1 MNSDHSEHIA
11 NPGRQGARASRPSRP
26 DPTGAQPVHHVP
38 ASRLRLGWL
47 ALALG
52 VFVYLHNLGS
62 EHAAT
67 NPDEHLYWQI
77 TRMTAE
83 GGEWLPLKNLK
94 LSERNTKPPAL
105 FWQGLVMTDWGQH
118 WELWRLRLPVALY
131 SLATAALV
139 LLVGRRLSGSTHTGI
154 LAALVFLA
162 FFSTYRYGRVV
173 LTSMPET
180 FWFFLPF
187 AILLTFASRQPA
199 AESLSPQRD
208 FPTKITWPLALAFGL
223 MVGVG
228 LLYKSFAL
236 VIPFCA
242 GLTWWTLHQRGY
254 RFTAWLRADAPKITL
269 LGLIALGVFSLWFW
283 LDPNPHLILQ
293 DFVLKENAGK
303 FDPKRGNYFLNLVA
317 GNYTIWRILFGYPF
331 NAGLLAPAAVALAVI
346 AFRGR
351 RTLAEPD
358 KLLWIWVLT
367 QMIVFALPQ
376 QRDERYLLPAMP
388 ALAVL
393 LALHWTQIPRWTFAI
408 TLAAAAAITTVFL
421 LGGIILTG
429 EFAAGPLYPWY
440 FAPLLAAIVGLAL
453 AGLFRRAWTK
463 ALAAPAIL
471 LLYLAYAL
479 FTIPFDGPR
488 GEYSPAAI
496 EAVRGRTVVL
506 PTVFGA
512 HDEVYRFML
521 PGAEIETIRIEP
533 PAQLDDLRPD
543 HQLFIL
549 SVPAS
554 NTALAQF
561 PGLRILGERF
571 HLVDRFT
578 GNQSKDMLRG
588 NITGQLFQK
597 DLLIEIVE

>member
-1 MNSDHSEHIA
+1 MNSDHPEHA
-11 NPGRQGARASRPSRP
+11 PSLGHQGARASRPSRP
-26 DPTGAQPVHHVP
+26 DPTGTEPVHHVP
-38 ASRLRLGWL
+38 ASRLWLGWL
-47 ALALG
+47 VLALG

-131 SLATAALV
+131 TLATAALV
-139 LLVGRRLSGSTHTGI
+139 LLLGRRLSGKTATGL
-154 LAALVFLA
+154 LAALVLLA

-173 LTSMPET
+173 LTSAPEI

-187 AILLTFASRQPA
+187 FVLLYWRPRAGG
-199 AESLSPQRD
+199 LN
-208 FPTKITWPLALAFGL
+208 WPLAAAFGL
-223 MVGVG
+223 MVGAG

-242 GLTWWTLHQRGY
+242 GLAWWTLHQREY
-254 RFTAWLRADAPKITL
+254 SFLAWLRRDAPKITL

-283 LDPNPHLILQ
+283 LDPHPHLIWQ

-303 FDPKRGNYFLNLVA
+303 FDPNRGNYFLNLVA
-317 GNYTIWRILFGYPF
+317 GNYSIWRILFGYPF
-331 NAGLLAPAAVALAVI
+331 NAGLLAPAAVALAVL

-351 RTLAEPD
+351 RKLPATD
-358 KLLWIWVLT
+358 QLLWIWILT

-408 TLAAAAAITTVFL
+408 TLAAVAAITGVFL
-421 LGGIILTG
+421 LGGVILTG

-440 FAPLLAAIVGLAL
+440 FAPVLAAIVGLAL

>member
-1 MNSDHSEHIA
+1 MNE
-11 NPGRQGARASRPSRP
+11 N
-26 DPTGAQPVHHVP
+26 TK
-38 ASRLRLGWL
+38 LLLGWL

-77 TRMTAE
+77 TRMTAD
-83 GGEWLPLKNLK
+83 GGEWLPLKNLQEA
-94 LSERNTKPPAL
+94 ERNTKPPAL
-105 FWQGLVMTDWGQH
+105 FWQGVVMTDWGRH
-118 WELWRLRLPVALY
+118 WELWRVRLPVALY
-131 SLATAALV
+131 TLATAALV
-139 LLVGRRLSGSTHTGI
+139 LLVGRRLSGRTITGL
-154 LAALVFLA
+154 LAAVVFLA

-173 LTSMPET
+173 LTSAPET

-187 AILLTFASRQPA
+187 AILLLAGKAHPPQVSAR
-199 AESLSPQRD
+199 SLS
-208 FPTKITWPLALAFGL
+208 WPLALAFGL
-223 MVGVG
+223 MVGAG

-236 VIPFCA
+236 VIPFSA
-242 GLTWWTLHQRGY
+242 GLAWWTLHQRGY
-254 RFTAWLRADAPKITL
+254 RWPDWLRCDAPKITL
-269 LGLIALGVFSLWFW
+269 LALVALGVFSLWFW
-283 LDPNPHLILQ
+283 LDPAPHLILQ

-317 GNYTIWRILFGYPF
+317 GNYSIWRILFGYPF
-331 NAGLLAPAAVALAVI
+331 NAGLLAPPIVVLAFL

-351 RTLAEPD
+351 RALAETD

-367 QMIVFALPQ
+367 QMIIFAFPQ

-388 ALAVL
+388 ALAIL
-393 LALHWTQIPRWTFAI
+393 TALHWPQLPRWSLAI
-408 TLAAAAAITTVFL
+408 TLAAVAAITAVFL
-421 LGGIILTG
+421 LGGIIVTG

-440 FAPLLAAIVGLAL
+440 FAPAMAAIVALAL
-453 AGLFRRAWTK
+453 VGLFRKSWTK
-463 ALAAPAIL
+463 SLAAPAVL

-488 GEYSPAAI
+488 GEFSR
-496 EAVRGRTVVL
+496 EAVDAARGRTVIL
-506 PTVFGA
+506 PTVYGA

-521 PGAEIETIRIEP
+521 PGADIQTIRVEP
-533 PAQLDDLRPD
+533 PAQLADLRKEHP
-543 HQLFIL
+543 LFIL

-554 NTALAQF
+554 NTAIAQF
-561 PGLRILGERF
+561 PGVRILGERL

-578 GNQSKDMLRG
+578 GHQSKDMLRG

-597 DLLIEIVE
+597 DLLIEITE

>member
-1 MNSDHSEHIA
+1 MSEH
-11 NPGRQGARASRPSRP
+11 NKL
-26 DPTGAQPVHHVP
+26 V
-38 ASRLRLGWL
+38 LGWL

-83 GGEWLPLKNLK
+83 GGEWLPLKNL
-94 LSERNTKPPAL
+94 SEAERNTKPPAL
-105 FWQGLVMTDWGQH
+105 FWQGIVMTDWGQH
-118 WELWRLRLPVALY
+118 WELWRLRWPVALY

-139 LLVGRRLSGSTHTGI
+139 LLVARRLSGRTVTGL
-154 LAALVFLA
+154 LAAVVFLA

-187 AILLTFASRQPA
+187 AILLLRPSR
-199 AESLSPQRD
+199 STQRED
-208 FPTKITWPLALAFGL
+208 AGALTWPLALAFGL
-223 MVGVG
+223 MVGAG

-242 GLTWWTLHQRGY
+242 GLAWWTLHQHNY
-254 RFTAWLRADAPKITL
+254 RFVAWLRADAGKITAL
-269 LGLIALGVFSLWFW
+269 ALIALGVFSLWLW
-283 LDPNPHLILQ
+283 LDPYPQLILQ

-303 FDPKRGNYFLNLVA
+303 FDPKRGNYFVNLVA
-317 GNYTIWRILFGYPF
+317 GNYSIWRILFGYPF
-331 NAGLLAPAAVALAVI
+331 NAGLLAPAALALAVL

-351 RTLAEPD
+351 HTLAQTE
-358 KLLWIWVLT
+358 KLLWIWILT
-367 QMIVFALPQ
+367 QMIVFAFPQ

-393 LALHWTQIPRWTFAI
+393 LALHWNRIPRGLLAI
-408 TLAAAAAITTVFL
+408 TLVAVAAITAVFL
-421 LGGIILTG
+421 LGALILTG
-429 EFAAGPLYPWY
+429 EYASGPLYPWY
-440 FAPLLAAIVGLAL
+440 FAPALAAIVGLSLVA
-453 AGLFRRAWTK
+453 LFRRSWTK
-463 ALAAPAIL
+463 ALAAPSIL
-471 LLYLAYAL
+471 LLYLAYGL
-479 FTIPFDGPR
+479 FTLPFDGPR
-488 GEYSPAAI
+488 GEFSREAI
-496 EAVRGRTVVL
+496 DAVRERTVVL
-506 PTVFGA
+506 PTVYGA

-521 PGAEIETIRIEP
+521 PGADIQTVRVEP
-533 PAQLDDLRPD
+533 PARLEDLRGE
-543 HQLFIL
+543 HSLFIL

-554 NTALAQF
+554 NTALAQY
-561 PGLRILGERF
+561 PGLRILGERL

-588 NITGQLFQK
+588 NITPQLFQK
-597 DLLIEIVE
+597 DLLIEITP

>member
-1 MNSDHSEHIA
+1 MSEH
-11 NPGRQGARASRPSRP
+11 
-26 DPTGAQPVHHVP
+26 TK
-38 ASRLRLGWL
+38 LLLGWL

-77 TRMTAE
+77 TRMTAD

-105 FWQGLVMTDWGQH
+105 FWQGLAMTDWGRH

-139 LLVGRRLSGSTHTGI
+139 LLVGRRLSGRTVTGL
-154 LAALVFLA
+154 LAAVVFLA

-187 AILLTFASRQPA
+187 AILLLRGSPSPPPVDFGGSR
-199 AESLSPQRD
+199 SPQRD
-208 FPTKITWPLALAFGL
+208 TLTWPLAFAFGL

-242 GLTWWTLHQRGY
+242 GLAWWTLHQHHY
-254 RFTAWLRADAPKITL
+254 RFTAWLRAAAPQIAL
-269 LGLIALGVFSLWFW
+269 LGLVALGVFSLWFW

-303 FDPKRGNYFLNLVA
+303 FDPKRGNYFVNLVA
-317 GNYTIWRILFGYPF
+317 GNYTIWRLLFGYPF
-331 NAGLLAPAAVALAVI
+331 NAGLLAPSLVALAVL

-367 QMIVFALPQ
+367 QIIVFAFPQ

-393 LALHWTQIPRWTFAI
+393 LALHWTQIPRWTMSI
-408 TLAAAAAITTVFL
+408 TLAAVAAITAVFL
-421 LGGIILTG
+421 LGALILTG
-429 EFAAGPLYPWY
+429 ELAAGPLYPWY
-440 FAPLLAAIVGLAL
+440 FAPALAAIIGLAL
-453 AGLFRRAWTK
+453 AGLFRRSWTK
-463 ALAAPAIL
+463 ALAAPSIL

-488 GEYSPAAI
+488 GEFSR
-496 EAVRGRTVVL
+496 ETMDAVRGRTVVL
-506 PTVFGA
+506 PTVYGA
-512 HDEVYRFML
+512 HDEVYHFML
-521 PGAEIETIRIEP
+521 PGAEIQTIRIEP
-533 PAQLDDLRPD
+533 PAQLDELRRD
-543 HQLFIL
+543 HRLFIL

-554 NTALAQF
+554 NTAIAQF
-561 PGLRILGERF
+561 PGIRILGERL

-588 NITGQLFQK
+588 NITPQLFQK
-597 DLLIEIVE
+597 DLLIEIAP

>member
-1 MNSDHSEHIA
+1 MNE
-11 NPGRQGARASRPSRP
+11 N
-26 DPTGAQPVHHVP
+26 TK
-38 ASRLRLGWL
+38 LLLGWL

-77 TRMTAE
+77 TRMTAD
-83 GGEWLPLKNLK
+83 GGEWLPLKNLQEA
-94 LSERNTKPPAL
+94 ERNTKPPAL
-105 FWQGLVMTDWGQH
+105 FWQGVVMTDWGQQ

-131 SLATAALV
+131 SLATAALAI
-139 LLVGRRLSGSTHTGI
+139 LVARRLSGRTLTGI

-173 LTSMPET
+173 LTSAPET

-187 AILLTFASRQPA
+187 AILLLVGKKS
-199 AESLSPQRD
+199 SPQEHGSCL
-208 FPTKITWPLALAFGL
+208 TWPLALTFGL

-242 GLTWWTLHQRGY
+242 GLAWWTLHLHSYQLLP
-254 RFTAWLRADAPKITL
+254 WLRREAPKITL
-269 LGLIALGVFSLWFW
+269 LTLVALGVFSIWFW
-283 LDPNPHLILQ
+283 LDPAPHLILQ

-303 FDPKRGNYFLNLVA
+303 FDPKRGNYFVNLVA
-317 GNYTIWRILFGYPF
+317 GNHSLWRILFGYPF
-331 NAGLLAPAAVALAVI
+331 NAGLLAPAVVAIAFL

-351 RTLAEPD
+351 KNLADTD
-358 KLLWIWVLT
+358 KLLWIWIIT
-367 QMIVFALPQ
+367 QMVVFAFPQ

-388 ALAVL
+388 ALAIL
-393 LALHWTQIPRWTFAI
+393 TALHWHQLPRWTLAI
-408 TLAAAAAITTVFL
+408 TLVAVAAISAVFL
-421 LGGIILTG
+421 LGGMIVTG
-429 EFAAGPLYPWY
+429 EFAGGPLYPWY
-440 FAPLLAAIVGLAL
+440 FAPVMAAIVALAL
-453 AGLFRRAWTK
+453 VALFRKSWTEY
-463 ALAAPAIL
+463 LAAPSAL

-488 GEYSPAAI
+488 GEFSREAI
-496 EAVRGRTVVL
+496 ESVRGRTVIL
-506 PTVFGA
+506 PTVYGA

-521 PGAEIETIRIEP
+521 PGADIQTIRVEP
-533 PAQLDDLRPD
+533 PTQLAELRKEHP
-543 HQLFIL
+543 LFIL

-554 NTALAQF
+554 NTAIAQF
-561 PGLRILGERF
+561 PGVRILGERL

-597 DLLIEIVE
+597 DLLIEIPE

>member
-1 MNSDHSEHIA
+1 MNE
-11 NPGRQGARASRPSRP
+11 N
-26 DPTGAQPVHHVP
+26 TK
-38 ASRLRLGWL
+38 LLLGWL

-77 TRMTAE
+77 TRMTAD
-83 GGEWLPLKNLK
+83 GGEWLPLKNLQEA
-94 LSERNTKPPAL
+94 ERNTKPPAL
-105 FWQGLVMTDWGQH
+105 FWQGVVMTDWGQH

-131 SLATAALV
+131 SLATAALA
-139 LLVGRRLSGSTHTGI
+139 LLVARRLSGRTLTGI

-173 LTSMPET
+173 LTSAPET

-187 AILLTFASRQPA
+187 AILLLVGKKS
-199 AESLSPQRD
+199 SPQERG
-208 FPTKITWPLALAFGL
+208 PRLKWPLAFAFGL

-242 GLTWWTLHQRGY
+242 GLAWWTLHLHSYQLLP
-254 RFTAWLRADAPKITL
+254 WLRREAPKITL
-269 LGLIALGVFSLWFW
+269 LALVALGVFSLWFW
-283 LDPNPHLILQ
+283 LDPAPHLILQ

-303 FDPKRGNYFLNLVA
+303 FDPKRGNYFVNLVA
-317 GNYTIWRILFGYPF
+317 GNHSIWRILFGYPF
-331 NAGLLAPAAVALAVI
+331 NAGLLAPAVVAIAFL

-351 RTLAEPD
+351 KNLADTD
-358 KLLWIWVLT
+358 KLLWIWIIT
-367 QMIVFALPQ
+367 QMVVFAFPQ

-388 ALAVL
+388 ALAIL
-393 LALHWTQIPRWTFAI
+393 TALHWHQLPRWILAI
-408 TLAAAAAITTVFL
+408 TLVAVAAITAVFL
-421 LGGIILTG
+421 LGGMIVTG
-429 EFAAGPLYPWY
+429 EFAGGPIYPWY
-440 FAPLLAAIVGLAL
+440 FAPVMAAIVALAL
-453 AGLFRRAWTK
+453 VGLFRKSWTEY
-463 ALAAPAIL
+463 LAAPSAL

-488 GEYSPAAI
+488 GDFSREAMD
-496 EAVRGRTVVL
+496 AVRGRTVIL
-506 PTVFGA
+506 PTVYGA

-521 PGAEIETIRIEP
+521 PGADIQTIRVEP
-533 PAQLDDLRPD
+533 PAQLAELRKEHP
-543 HQLFIL
+543 LFIL

-554 NTALAQF
+554 NTAIAQF
-561 PGLRILGERF
+561 PGVRILGERL

-597 DLLIEIVE
+597 DLLIEIPE